1 MYTFYKELKHRW
13 LAAAILI
20 ATVLSGAASW
30 SLAAPQPASSIPD
43 LAAWAAQRVPGDTEV
58 LITAD
63 AGKSPQGAFNTA
75 EIREIMG
82 RLERL
87 LSLVDLED
95 FIPDD
100 ITAKDLEWLA
110 DQAVILGRWPRE
122 NEPLTGALIL
132 RTKDEALAK
141 AFLENELP
149 DVPHALQDGMVYIA
163 SSDELLKSIRGQA
176 SSALSES
183 PQFKTAR
190 QRSEYG
196 QAAFIYADLQYM
208 APKAVELLAA
218 AVNDDNPEQTAT
230 ANFSDLQTLA
240 SSLRC
245 LIGGENYS
253 EGFGKSE
260 LYLLADPAKSG
271 ELGHIAFNPSYNIE
285 HPALAQHPGQA
296 QLCYAVN
303 LQYDYNFLYALLGAH
318 PIGKALRSY
327 PNAILQAYDLNMEK
341 DVLGELLT
349 GSLVGSID
357 KFNYSYLHFQAKPSP
372 ESAIPDEKQKP
383 AVKGDRLGLFLDAL
397 ANSDWRISLDLRD
410 RQKLT
415 SMAKR
420 LDILQQLS
428 DGKLASGTQGQQPDA
443 GGLRWGSLPLA
454 KLIGNTV
461 WIAGKPEACGPAAD
475 QEAKWGQRACWKT
488 LQAMNGS
495 KAAAMWMRNNEA
507 LVEYLKSQNQQTGQQ
522 DIAAIADLLRSRS
535 RVQCG
540 SMVILPDGLRFCEVS
555 EEKR

>member
-1 MYTFYKELKHRW
+1 MHKFYTELKHRW
-13 LAAAILI
+13 LAVAILI
-20 ATVLSGAASW
+20 VTVLLGTASW

-43 LAAWAAQRVPGDTEV
+43 LSAWAAQRAPGDTEV
-58 LITAD
+58 LITSD

-95 FIPDD
+95 FIPDN
-100 ITAKDLEWLA
+100 ITAKDLEWIA

-132 RTKDEALAK
+132 RAKDETLAE
-141 AFLENELP
+141 AFLEKKLP

-163 SSDELLKSIRGQA
+163 SSDELLQSIRGQEK
-176 SSALSES
+176 SALSES
-183 PQFKTAR
+183 PQFKAAR
-190 QRSEYG
+190 KRTEYG

-218 AVNDDNPEQTAT
+218 AVNDDNSEQTA
-230 ANFSDLQTLA
+230 AVNFSDLQTLA

-245 LIGGENYS
+245 LVGGENYS

-260 LYLLADPAKSG
+260 LYLLAEPAKSG

-285 HPALAQHPGQA
+285 HPALAQRPDQA

-318 PIGKALRSY
+318 PVGKALRSY
-327 PNAILQAYDLNMEK
+327 PNCLLQAYDLTMEK

-357 KFNYSYLHFQAKPSP
+357 KFNYSYLQAQTKSSS
-372 ESAIPDEKQKP
+372 EAASQDEKQKP

-397 ANSDWRISLDLRD
+397 ANSDWRISLDIRD
-410 RQKLT
+410 RHKLT

-420 LDILQQLS
+420 LDILQQLI
-428 DGKLASGTQGQQPDA
+428 DGKLASGAQSQQSDA
-443 GGLRWGSLPLA
+443 GGQRWSSLPPA
-454 KLIGNTV
+454 KVIGNTV
-461 WIAGKPEACGPAAD
+461 WIAGKPDACGPAAD
-475 QEAKWGQRACWKT
+475 QDAKWGQRACWKT

-507 LVEYLKSQNQQTGQQ
+507 LEEYLKSQHKQTAQQ
-522 DIAAIADLLRSRS
+522 DIAAVADILRSRS

-555 EEKR
+555 EGKR